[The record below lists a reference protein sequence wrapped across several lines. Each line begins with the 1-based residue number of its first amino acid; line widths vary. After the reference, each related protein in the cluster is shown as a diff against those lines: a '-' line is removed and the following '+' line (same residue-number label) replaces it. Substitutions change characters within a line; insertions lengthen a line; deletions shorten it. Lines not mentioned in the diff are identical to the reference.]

1 MNTLWIGLGGAA
13 GSIARFHF
21 GQVAMRRWGSAF
33 PYGTLGVN
41 VVGSLL
47 LALLMTIALRT
58 DWVSPT
64 VRLALASGVL
74 GGFTTYSSFNYET
87 IALVQGGAWGRAALY
102 VLATVAGCL
111 AAGAAGWAI
120 GRAITGSGT

>member
-13 GSIARFHF
+13 GSIARFHI
-21 GQVAMRRWGSAF
+21 GQLRWGSAF
-33 PYGTLGVN
+33 PYGTLLVN
-41 VVGSLL
+41 VIGSLL

-87 IALVQGGAWGRAALY
+87 IALVQGGAWGRAAIY